1 MDKKAIKN
9 YLYNTS
15 YQLLIIILP
24 LITTPYVSR
33 VLGAT
38 GIGTYNYTNSITQ
51 YFILFGCIGLNLYGS
66 REIAYYQNDNI
77 KRDRVFFELLLLRF
91 ITVSISI
98 IVYYFT
104 LIKFSKYSTIFLIQT
119 IDIIA
124 SIVDISWFFQG
135 IEDFKKTVIR
145 NFLIRIICV
154 VLIFSFVKSPKD
166 IYIYV
171 LCYSSTLLI
180 GNISLWLYLPKYV
193 KKSNMKNINLKRH
206 IKPAL
211 ILFFPQIATSLYT
224 LLDKT
229 MIGYIS
235 NNTSEVAYYTQS
247 QIIVKTIL
255 ALLTSLGT
263 VMMPR
268 IANLFHLNE
277 IEKIKEQLNVSFKF
291 VSFLS
296 FPMMFGLMAISSNLV
311 PWFFGSGYD
320 KVIINMI
327 VISPIVVFIGFS
339 NIIGVQYLLPLGKQF
354 EYTVSVV
361 TGMLVNCIL
370 NFLLISHLLSIGA
383 GLATVVA
390 EFSVTTVQFFC
401 IRDSFSIRNMLKLNY
416 KYILFSLIMFL
427 PVYLLSIK
435 LTSSFVHT
443 MICVVLGIAI
453 YTGLLLSCK
462 DSVVIDFIKKIPF
475 FNKYF

>member
-38 GIGTYNYTNSITQ
+38 GIGAYNYTNSITQ

-66 REIAYYQNDNI
+66 REIAYYQSDNV
-77 KRDRVFFELLLLRF
+77 KRDRVFLELVLLRL

-104 LIKFSKYSTIFLIQT
+104 LIKFSKYSTIFLIQI
-119 IDIIA
+119 IDIVA
-124 SIVDISWFFQG
+124 SIVDVSWFFQG
-135 IEDFKKTVIR
+135 LEDFKKTVIR
-145 NFLIRIICV
+145 NFIIRIVCV
-154 VLIFSFVKSPKD
+154 ILIFSFVKSPED

-180 GNISLWLYLPKYV
+180 GNISLWFYLPKYI
-193 KKSNMKNINLKRH
+193 KKSNLKNINLVRH

-229 MIGYIS
+229 MIGYIT
-235 NNTSEVAYYTQS
+235 NNTAEVAYYTQS
-247 QIIVKTIL
+247 QVIVKTIL

-268 IANLFHLNE
+268 IANLFHSNE
-277 IEKIKEQLNVSFKF
+277 MEQIKDQLNASFKF

-296 FPMMFGLMAISSNLV
+296 FPMMFGLMAISNNLV
-311 PWFFGSGYD
+311 PWFFGPGYE

-361 TGMLVNCIL
+361 TGMIINCIL
-370 NFLLISHLLSIGA
+370 NFLLIPHLLSVGA
-383 GLATVVA
+383 GLATVFA
-390 EFSVTTVQFFC
+390 ELGVTVVQIFC
-401 IRDSFSIRNMLKLNY
+401 IRKEFNFRNMLRFNY
-416 KYILFSLIMFL
+416 KYIISSFIMFL
-427 PVYLLSIK
+427 PVYLLSNK
-435 LTSSFVHT
+435 LTSSFIHT
-443 MICVVLGIAI
+443 MVCIMLGIGI
-453 YTGLLLSCK
+453 YIGLLLISK
-462 DSVVIDFIKKIPF
+462 DSILIDFIKKIPF
-475 FNKYF
+475 LNKFL